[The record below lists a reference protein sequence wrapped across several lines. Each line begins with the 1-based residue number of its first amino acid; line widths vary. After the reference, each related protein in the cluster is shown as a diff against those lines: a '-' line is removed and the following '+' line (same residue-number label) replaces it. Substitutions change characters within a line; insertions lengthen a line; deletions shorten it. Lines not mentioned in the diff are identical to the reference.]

1 MVISVLFILFLYFVI
16 NNKGKNINNMDNN
29 EKKRYSGYLYYTLY
43 FTILMIII
51 SALCIIIR
59 ALAITANMDIGI
71 YVDTTQDQFEEYIAI
86 NYIIDITEIVLY
98 SIEICFII
106 RIKRDVEKPRPIRD
120 SSKDNIL
127 VRETAPV
134 PPPQIGP
141 GPNSGVV
148 VIREVQIRQQ
158 IISLE
163 AKN

>member
-16 NNKGKNINNMDNN
+16 NNKGKNIYNMDNN
-29 EKKRYSGYLYYTLY
+29 EKKRYSGYLDYTLY

-51 SALCIIIR
+51 SSLCIIIR
-59 ALAITANMDIGI
+59 ALDITANMDIGI

-120 SSKDNIL
+120 SSKDNIR

-134 PPPQIGP
+134 PPPQIRP
-141 GPNSGVV
+141 GPNSEVV

-158 IISLE
+158 IVSLE